1 MERQD
6 RAETHAGAEAAAF
19 GRRCCFILRFGGIS
33 LRVAYIGFH
42 TLTDAQ
48 RVGEFLKLRN
58 IRSRVARMP
67 SGPGISCSYG
77 LKLRAPDA
85 ERAAE
90 ILAELDIRPGRT
102 VFRREGGA
110 GDRDLL

>member
-1 MERQD
+1 M
-6 RAETHAGAEAAAF
+6 
-19 GRRCCFILRFGGIS
+19 
-33 LRVAYIGFH
+33 RVAYIGFR
-42 TLTDAQ
+42 TLTEAQ
-48 RVGEFLKLRN
+48 RAGEFLNLRN
-58 IRSRVARMP
+58 LRARVVRMP

-90 ILAELDIRPGRT
+90 MLAEPGIRPGRT